1 MTVATGDTED
11 TQVEVEA
18 GCHTGI
24 YRYKSRGLY
33 QPVYSTYGPLSRR
46 VEIDHVA
53 VLFGKVNG
61 VATSVVN
68 VFFKI
73 IY

>member
-46 VEIDHVA
+46 VEIMPASHCGDIPVGA
-53 VLFGKVNG
+53 LPLAAFSGR
-61 VATSVVN
+61 
-68 VFFKI
+68 
-73 IY
+73 